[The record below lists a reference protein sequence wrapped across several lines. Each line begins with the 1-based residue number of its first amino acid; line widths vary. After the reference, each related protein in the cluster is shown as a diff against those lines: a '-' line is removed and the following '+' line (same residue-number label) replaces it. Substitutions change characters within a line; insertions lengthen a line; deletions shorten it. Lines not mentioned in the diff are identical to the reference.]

1 MGITLEEIQA
11 RIADLFREPMKS
23 VKLSN
28 GNEYTFQDI
37 DKLLLLRKILIE
49 DLNKSDINA
58 PSSCFV
64 KLGFSNE

>member
-1 MGITLEEIQA
+1 MNITLEEINI
-11 RIADLFREPMKS
+11 RIGDLFREPMKS

-37 DKLLLLRKILIE
+37 DKLLLLREILIKE
-49 DLNKSDINA
+49 LNKSDANA
-58 PSSCFV
+58 PTSCFV